1 MHVEGKQASLY
12 VLNPP
17 TAEQS
22 AERRKMFAFSYLFDF
37 LAQHYLWSTLA
48 VLVVGGTIA
57 IRLTVDR
64 ER

>member
-1 MHVEGKQASLY
+1 
-12 VLNPP
+12 
-17 TAEQS
+17 
-22 AERRKMFAFSYLFDF
+22 MFAFSYLFDF